1 MRGVVCA
8 FLAAQKVLFQ
18 SKELKGFSSKVKNL
32 SKGGTDH
39 RKVKIRFVYN
49 DIGCNGKDY
58 KRNQENH
65 STKGRRS
72 TVKL

>member
-1 MRGVVCA
+1 MTKSGYFA
-8 FLAAQKVLFQ
+8 IIKPSKEQEIK
-18 SKELKGFSSKVKNL
+18 KELKGFSSKVKNL

-65 STKGRRS
+65 STKGNAQQ
-72 TVKL
+72 

>member
-1 MRGVVCA
+1 MREV
-8 FLAAQKVLFQ
+8 K
-18 SKELKGFSSKVKNL
+18 SISEEDHRRSDIKGNP

-49 DIGCNGKDY
+49 DTGCNGKDY